1 MYSNIALLDIA
12 SMHPSSIVAEEL
24 FGPEY
29 TKRFND
35 ILQARI
41 AIKHK
46 EFDKAKKM
54 LNGSLAKYLTDESA
68 ADNLAQALKIAIN
81 SVYGLTSASF
91 EHPFHDNRNK
101 DNIVAKRGA
110 LFMVNLK
117 HEVQKRGFTVAH
129 IKTDSIKIPD
139 ATPEIIKFVAEY
151 GKLYGYNF
159 EHEATYDRMC
169 LVNDAVYIARYATVE
184 KCCDLY
190 GKEYVEA
197 AKDICK
203 DNKKHPYDWTA
214 TGTQF
219 QIPYV
224 FKTLFS
230 KENIEF
236 EDMCET
242 KSVTSALYL
251 DMNEDL
257 PDVSELEAEKE
268 RLAKKDPP
276 MVREGLDEEIAKG
289 HSYHFV
295 GKVGQFCPIKPGCG
309 GGILLRETENKKT
322 KEKGYAAA
330 TGSKGYRWLES
341 EMVRQLEKQNDI
353 DRSYYNNMVD
363 EAVKSLS
370 KYGDFERFVADEPY
384 VSDNTPPW
392 FGAGEPY
399 EEDSTPF
406 DVR

>member
-1 MYSNIALLDIA
+1 
-12 SMHPSSIVAEEL
+12 
-24 FGPEY
+24 
-29 TKRFND
+29 
-35 ILQARI
+35 
-41 AIKHK
+41 
-46 EFDKAKKM
+46 M
-54 LNGSLAKYLTDESA
+54 LNGALAKYLTDESA
-68 ADNLAQALKIAIN
+68 AADLAQALKIAIN

-91 EHPFHDNRNK
+91 EHPFRDPRNK

-139 ATPEIIKFVAEY
+139 ATPEIIEFVMEY
-151 GKLYGYNF
+151 GKMYGYTF

-169 LVNDAVYIARYATVE
+169 LVNDAVYIAKY
-184 KCCDLY
+184 KD
-190 GKEYVEA
+190 GKHAGE
-197 AKDICK
+197 
-203 DNKKHPYDWTA
+203 WTA

-219 QIPYV
+219 QVPYV

-230 KENIEF
+230 RENIEF

-251 DMNEDL
+251 DMNESL
-257 PDVSELEAEKE
+257 PDVSELEKDLERIIKKAKE
-268 RLAKKDPP
+268 FGVD
-276 MVREGLDEEIAKG
+276 MVLTGNSGDSELDSMIAEIAKG
-289 HSYHFV
+289 HNYHFV

-341 EMVRQLEKQNDI
+341 EMVRELGKQNDI
-353 DRSYYNNMVD
+353 DRSYYNSLVD

-370 KYGDFERFVADEPY
+370 SYGDFERFVADEPFI
-384 VSDNTPPW
+384 SDNTPPW
-392 FGAGEPY
+392 FGSGEPY
-399 EEDSTPF
+399 EAESTPF